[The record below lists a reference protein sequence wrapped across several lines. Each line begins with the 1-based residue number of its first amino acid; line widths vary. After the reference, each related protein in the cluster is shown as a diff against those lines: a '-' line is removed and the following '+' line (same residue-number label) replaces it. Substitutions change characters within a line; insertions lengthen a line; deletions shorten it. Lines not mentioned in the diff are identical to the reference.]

1 MEEQER
7 KEIERELFI
16 LRQKEPIF
24 GVDEDG

>member
-24 GVDEDG
+24 GVDEDE